1 MRVLVHK
8 YFSLWKAFYRNSLA
22 LDMEF
27 KANFLGGLFVDIV
40 YYGSKFFFF
49 SVIYSYVDTLGIF
62 TKEDVMIFLVV
73 AFISDTVYMFFFSG
87 NVMHLNRLM
96 VKGELDYYLLKPINS
111 QFMVSFRRVKSYAFI
126 SIFILI
132 ILLFNQLQTYS
143 NPIPLINYFV
153 FLISFFMG
161 IILWYSIEFM
171 ISSSC
176 FWYKNF
182 SVAGWL
188 SHEFLKFSLRPDSI
202 YTGLMRKILFSL
214 IPMTLIA
221 SIPTRHLLYGPDF
234 GYLIWQLFI
243 AILFFFFARIIWN
256 KGLMLYE
263 SASS

>member
-1 MRVLVHK
+1 MRALVLK
-8 YFSLWKAFYRNSLA
+8 YFSLWRAFFRNSLA

-49 SVIYSYVDTLGIF
+49 SVIYSYVDALGVF
-62 TKEDVMIFLVV
+62 TREDVMIFLIV

-87 NVMHLNRLM
+87 NIMNLNRLM
-96 VKGELDYYLLKPINS
+96 IKGELDYYLLKPISS
-111 QFMVSFRRVKSYAFI
+111 QFMVSFRKVKSYAFI

-132 ILLFNQLQTYS
+132 ILLFNQLQEYS
-143 NPIPLINYFV
+143 NHISLINYIMF
-153 FLISFFMG
+153 FISFFMG

-188 SHEFLKFSLRPDSI
+188 SHEFFKFSLRPDSI
-202 YTGLMRKILFSL
+202 YTGFMRKILFSL
-214 IPMTLIA
+214 VPMTLIA
-221 SIPTRHLLYGPDF
+221 SVPTRHLLYGPNIYYF
-234 GYLIWQLFI
+234 VWQIFI
-243 AILFFFFARIIWN
+243 SIIFFCMARIVW
-256 KGLMLYE
+256 KRGLKLYE